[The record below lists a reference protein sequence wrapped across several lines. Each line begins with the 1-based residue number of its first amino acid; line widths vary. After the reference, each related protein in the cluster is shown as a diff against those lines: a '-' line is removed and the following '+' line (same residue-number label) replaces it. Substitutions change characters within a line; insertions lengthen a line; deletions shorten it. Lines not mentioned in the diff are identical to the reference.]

1 MKNMMFK
8 KELEISYWV
17 SFLCIRWIFVVPMI
31 RHFRN
36 LGIWRDFKLFKRK
49 LLSFIWNF
57 LPTIVLKTNVNI

>member
-8 KELEISYWV
+8 KELEVSYWN

-31 RHFRN
+31 RRFRN

-49 LLSFIWNF
+49 LLSFTWNF
-57 LPTIVLKTNVNI
+57 FPTMVLKRNVNI